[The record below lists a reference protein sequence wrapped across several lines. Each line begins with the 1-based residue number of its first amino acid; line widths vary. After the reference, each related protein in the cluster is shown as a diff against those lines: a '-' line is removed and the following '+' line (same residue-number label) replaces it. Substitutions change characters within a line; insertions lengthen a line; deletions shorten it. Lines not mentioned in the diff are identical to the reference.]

1 MEGHENFISLSAK
14 FSLEQQ
20 HEKDFAPACLA
31 FKRPAFVLQPGY
43 FVKLFL

>member
-14 FSLEQQ
+14 LSLEQQ

-31 FKRPAFVLQPGY
+31 FKRPAFVYNQVTL
-43 FVKLFL
+43 

>member
-20 HEKDFAPACLA
+20 HEKDFAPAYLA
-31 FKRPAFVLQPGY
+31 FKRPAFVYNQVTL
-43 FVKLFL
+43 